1 MWQHN
6 EIDKSTAGSP
16 NNWEQPWHCTETLKT
31 LAAVNEQCLEMLTEQ
46 ALLRASTGFSHQR
59 LTPVNWRIVD
69 RPLAKP
75 GLPRWASDRAL
86 AAGPSPYRLW

>member
-31 LAAVNEQCLEMLTEQ
+31 LAAVNEQCLELLTEQ
-46 ALLRASTGFSHQR
+46 ALLRAS
-59 LTPVNWRIVD
+59 P
-69 RPLAKP
+69 A
-75 GLPRWASDRAL
+75 
-86 AAGPSPYRLW
+86 